1 MIKQLFKLGTNVCGQ
16 RIGKNLKL
24 FNYYQRFYF
33 TTGTQSIDQLKTK
46 LAELNSKFYEIEEYK
61 QKEKIM
67 LDVIDVKK
75 QINTLLFPN
84 KQEENKFYEGYRRDL
99 LVLAQLNFENDKRED
114 CSKLLN
120 EIMQGDF
127 RNEFKD
133 HKDENQAFLT
143 GLFMIH
149 CMSNLDKLSI
159 AEQSAGEAV
168 QYLQYFIDNQ
178 CPIYQA
184 SIQNQ
189 TPNSE
194 NLFEQE
200 LQHIQNMVTH
210 LSLYSKIC
218 QERGKFSESIDQLG
232 IAATLLDNTGHLFR
246 KIFSKQITVK
256 TELSDDDLKRH
267 FMNILINEAIILKNL
282 AKSCLHLGRFED
294 GKQLIDASLTYF
306 DYLIEQKLL
315 SPNDENY
322 VATLIELYNYLYQ
335 KNEKLEEMNAIKNKL
350 DDIAKNTKENENT
363 LYTLIRYELFLNKY
377 YSTNLQKL
385 IELMAKI
392 KQDVPMQIEFNQQ
405 LIQALIGKGDNKAA
419 QEYCLAQLNILKSYF
434 DSSHQQYGETLV
446 TLLELAINEQDFLS
460 AKDYI
465 VQLSSESHNI
475 TYISDIEQIIKF
487 QRLRT
492 EFLERLNQQQPIEQ
506 LRKTLDKIESIA
518 FTKFSRQYKKSTV
531 LADFYEK
538 IGDKNL
544 QKEKLQECLNVL
556 QQNGTFPNSESL
568 IKSIKKSIS
577 EIQ

>member
-33 TTGTQSIDQLKTK
+33 TTATQSIDQLKTK

-61 QKEKIM
+61 QKESIM

-75 QINTLLFPN
+75 QLNTLLFPN

-99 LVLAQLNFENDKRED
+99 LVLAQLNFENDKREE

-189 TPNSE
+189 TPTTD

-218 QERGKFSESIDQLG
+218 QERGKFNESIDQLG

-246 KIFSKQITVK
+246 KIFSKQITIK
-256 TELSDDDLKRH
+256 TELKEDDLKRH

-282 AKSCLHLGRFED
+282 AKSCLQLGRFED
-294 GKQLIDASLTYF
+294 GKQLIDAALTYF

-315 SPNDENY
+315 SQNDENY
-322 VATLIELYNYLYQ
+322 VATLIEQFNYLHQ
-335 KNEKLEEMNAIKNKL
+335 TNGNVEDMKVIKNKL

-363 LYTLIRYELFLNKY
+363 LYSLIRYELFLNKY
-377 YSTNLQKL
+377 FETDIQKL
-385 IELMAKI
+385 NDLMAKI
-392 KQDVPMQIEFNQQ
+392 QQDVPMQLEFNQQ
-405 LIQALIGKGDNKAA
+405 RIQALLAKGDHKNAFEQCKA
-419 QEYCLAQLNILKSYF
+419 QINILKSYF
-434 DSSHQQYGETLV
+434 DSSHQLYGETLV
-446 TLLELAINEQDFLS
+446 TLLELAINDQDFLS

-465 VQLSSESHNI
+465 VQLSSQSYNI

-492 EFLERLNQQQPIEQ
+492 EFLERFNQQQSNEQ
-506 LRKTLDKIESIA
+506 LKKILDKIESIA
-518 FTKFSRQYKKSTV
+518 FTKFSNSYKKSSI
-531 LADFYEK
+531 LAEFYK
-538 IGDKNL
+538 QIGDKNL
-544 QKEKLQECLNVL
+544 QKEKLQECLNIL
-556 QQNGTFPNSESL
+556 QQNVTFHKSDLL
-568 IKSIKKSIS
+568 IQSIKKSIS